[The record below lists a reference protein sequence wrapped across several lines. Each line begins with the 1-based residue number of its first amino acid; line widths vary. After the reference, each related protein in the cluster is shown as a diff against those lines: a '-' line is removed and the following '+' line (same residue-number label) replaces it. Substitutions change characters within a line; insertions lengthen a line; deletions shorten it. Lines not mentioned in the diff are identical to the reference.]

1 MADKNVDFFKLHGR
15 QLENLEDHSR
25 RMEAMWEIA
34 DNFHQNQSIDFDPM
48 TFLLLWRNKREIS
61 RVFMRASK
69 AMIAA
74 VDDCP
79 LVEEWRGA
87 TPKNMHICREILI
100 LLHEKDRITLSE
112 AEVACQIIAKRES
125 VRQCLKLGVEI
136 NVLEKTGEHYSAS
149 EGILREMVL
158 RATSKIADQDIRAMS
173 DIVTAYNTMRELMQT
188 TNALEKNNPLPQ
200 DSPKTIHEM
209 MHVFG
214 TDSHGNYNE
223 KRKKDKD

>member
-1 MADKNVDFFKLHGR
+1 MADKNVDIFKLHGR
-15 QLENLEDHSR
+15 RLENLEDHSR
-25 RMEAMWEIA
+25 RMETMWEIA

-74 VDDCP
+74 VDDCK
-79 LVEEWRGA
+79 LVEQWRGA
-87 TPKNMHICREILI
+87 TPKNMHICREVLI
-100 LLHEKDRITLSE
+100 LLHEQDQITLSE
-112 AEVACQIIAKRES
+112 AEVACQSFAKRES

-136 NVLEKTGEHYSAS
+136 NVLEKTGDHYAAS

-158 RATSKIADQDIRAMS
+158 RASAKIVDENIRAMA
-173 DIVTAYNTMRELMQT
+173 DIVTGYNAMRDLMKT
-188 TNALEKNNPLPQ
+188 TNTVERNNPLPQ
-200 DSPKTIHEM
+200 DAPKTIHEM
-209 MHVFG
+209 MHVYG
-214 TDSHGNYNE
+214 TDEHGNYNI